1 MISFNTIEF
10 SVFSV
15 GEFDNNAD
23 NVACDELNELLV
35 MTGELT
41 EPSSDVINA
50 LVIVAVFVPFP
61 LVSTNKTVVGCEFA
75 LMDEITDDSDVVF
88 VNCGF

>member
-15 GEFDNNAD
+15 DEFDNNAD
-23 NVACDELNELLV
+23 NVACDELNELRA

-41 EPSSDVINA
+41 VPSSDVMNA
-50 LVIVAVFVPFP
+50 LVIVAVFDPFP
-61 LVSTNKTVVGCEFA
+61 LVSTNKTVVGCK
-75 LMDEITDDSDVVF
+75 LDRMDEIIDDNDWF
-88 VNCGF
+88 CNCGF

>member
-1 MISFNTIEF
+1 MISFKTIEF

-23 NVACDELNELLV
+23 KVACDELNELRP

-41 EPSSDVINA
+41 EPSSDVMNA
-50 LVIVAVFVPFP
+50 LVMVAVFDPFP
-61 LVSTNKTVVGCEFA
+61 LVSTSKTVVGCEFA
-75 LMDEITDDSDVVF
+75 LMDEITDESDVVF
-88 VNCGF
+88 AS